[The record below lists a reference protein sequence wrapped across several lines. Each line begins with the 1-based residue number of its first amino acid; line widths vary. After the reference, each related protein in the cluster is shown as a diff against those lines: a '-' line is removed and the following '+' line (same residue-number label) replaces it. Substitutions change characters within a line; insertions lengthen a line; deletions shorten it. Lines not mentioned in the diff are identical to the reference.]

1 VLACHAT
8 EVADYRRHRVLWSLL
23 VGLAA
28 VAGCARPLDPGPP
41 GDHPGGPPD
50 PPGPALTSVTGPAG
64 EGGPVRVLLFSRTL
78 GFRHASIPVAVGA
91 LRREG
96 ARQGMVV
103 DHTEDPARFTAS
115 RLRRYRVVV
124 FLSTTGD
131 VLDQDGEAALR
142 GFVEAGGGWVGVHA
156 AADTE
161 DDWPWYETLVGARF
175 ARHPAVQRASVRVAD
190 RDHPATARLP
200 ADWARTDEWYDF
212 RTNPRGRVRVLAT
225 LDESTYRGGGIGA
238 DHPIAW
244 CQGGGSRS
252 ASPVGGGRAFYTAG
266 GHTAASWAEA
276 RFLAHV
282 VAALRWAAG
291 EAEGDCR
298 PRPGG

>member
-8 EVADYRRHRVLWSLL
+8 GVADYRRHRVLWPLL

-28 VAGCARPLDPGPP
+28 VAGCARPLDPGPAP
-41 GDHPGGPPD
+41 
-50 PPGPALTSVTGPAG
+50 TSVTGPAG
-64 EGGPVRVLLFSRTL
+64 EGGPARVLLYSRTL
-78 GFRHASIPVAVGA
+78 GFRHASIPVAVAA
-91 LRREG
+91 LRRE
-96 ARQGMVV
+96 ASRQGMVV

-131 VLDQDGEAALR
+131 VLDQDGEGALR

-161 DDWPWYETLVGARF
+161 DGWPWYETLVGARF

-200 ADWARTDEWYDF
+200 AIWVRTDEWYDF

-225 LDESTYRGGGIGA
+225 VDESTYRGGGMGA

-244 CQGGGSRS
+244 CQ
-252 ASPVGGGRAFYTAG
+252 PVGRGRALYTAG
-266 GHTAASWAEA
+266 GHTAAAWAES

-282 VAALRWAAG
+282 VGALRWAAG
-291 EAEGDCR
+291 SAEGDCH
-298 PRPGG
+298 PEGGG

>member
-8 EVADYRRHRVLWSLL
+8 GVADYRRHRVLWSLL

-28 VAGCARPLDPGPP
+28 VAGCARPLDPGPAP
-41 GDHPGGPPD
+41 
-50 PPGPALTSVTGPAG
+50 TSVTGPAG
-64 EGGPVRVLLFSRTL
+64 EGGPARVLLYSRTL
-78 GFRHASIPVAVGA
+78 GFRHASIPVAVAA
-91 LRREG
+91 LRRE
-96 ARQGMVV
+96 ASRQGMVV

-131 VLDQDGEAALR
+131 VLDQDGEGALR

-161 DDWPWYETLVGARF
+161 YGWPWYETLVGARF
-175 ARHPAVQRASVRVAD
+175 ARHPAIQRASVRVAD

-200 ADWARTDEWYDF
+200 ATWVRTDEWYDF

-225 LDESTYRGGGIGA
+225 VDESTYRGGGMGP

-244 CQGGGSRS
+244 CR
-252 ASPVGGGRAFYTAG
+252 PVGRGRALYTAG
-266 GHTAASWAEA
+266 GHTAAAWAEP

-282 VAALRWAAG
+282 VGALRWAAG
-291 EAEGDCR
+291 SAEGDCR
-298 PRPGG
+298 PEGGG